1 MSHIVKKLSSFF
13 LLLGL
18 YLTQPYILYAQIRD
32 WNDLDGEGGVNPDI
46 AGNTC
51 LINGVPTLECLEVV
65 VGNLLFISNILIL
78 LALFVMFVIGSI
90 RWMLSLGQ
98 PDKVENAKKT
108 FTWAVIGLL
117 IYISAYVIMFT
128 IDVLF
133 LGGQGKIFQFNIG
146 E

>member
-1 MSHIVKKLSSFF
+1 MSKFLSKVGGLF
-13 LLLGL
+13 LLLGI

-32 WNDLDGEGGVNPDI
+32 WDDLDGDGTKAGGAD
-46 AGNTC
+46 TC

-78 LALFVMFVIGSI
+78 LVLFVMFVIGSI

-117 IYISAYVIMFT
+117 IYISAYVILFT

>member
-1 MSHIVKKLSSFF
+1 MSKIFSKLGGLF
-13 LLLGL
+13 LVFSI
-18 YLTQPYILYAQIRD
+18 YLATPYNLYAQIRD
-32 WNDLDGEGGVNPDI
+32 WNNLDGEGGAAPDA

-51 LINGVPTLECLEVV
+51 LINGGPTLECLEVV

-78 LALFVMFVIGSI
+78 LVLFVMFVIGSI

-98 PDKVENAKKT
+98 PDKVESAKKT

-117 IYISAYVIMFT
+117 TYISAYVILFT

-133 LGGQGKIFQFNIG
+133 LDGQGKIFQFNIG

>member
-1 MSHIVKKLSSFF
+1 MSNIFSKLGG
-13 LLLGL
+13 LLLVFGI
-18 YLTQPYILYAQIRD
+18 YLATPYNLYAQIRD
-32 WNDLDGEGGVNPDI
+32 WNDLDGEGGVDPDI
-46 AGNTC
+46 TGNTC

-78 LALFVMFVIGSI
+78 LVLFVMFVIGSI

-98 PDKVENAKKT
+98 PDKVESAKKT

-117 IYISAYVIMFT
+117 IYISAYVILFT